1 MNYKPQTTI
10 FIILFKFKKSDL
22 LTFQFDFGDHLE
34 NLRQY
39 RVNRKMSYRGGCLC
53 YVHCCTQLLGQSTF
67 SFVVI
72 HTYVI
77 QIIHQ
82 ALFK

>member
-1 MNYKPQTTI
+1 MNYKPQPTI

-39 RVNRKMSYRGGCLC
+39 RVNRKMSYRGVVFAMSIPAHSCWDS
-53 YVHCCTQLLGQSTF
+53 LLS
-67 SFVVI
+67 V
-72 HTYVI
+72 
-77 QIIHQ
+77 
-82 ALFK
+82 L